1 MTSGSK
7 GGVVGTLVD
16 PSATLAALR
25 RIRANNWRL
34 SQVPPD
40 GLEFDL
46 FKRCAD
52 LYKRTASAIE
62 AAAPAEVGVR
72 LAWLDEMEAAFGVG
86 TKRATIISELRAIR
100 TAFSNAGMA
109 GASAK
114 RLDEAL
120 DALQSTQF
128 DDSITAAKS
137 LRRDGEALA
146 MLPTF
151 ARARSAAVN
160 NGRAVVDAATTFLDA
175 VQSRLNEEA
184 ARQAVKVQTVQ
195 GDIAAIEA
203 ALMKIGE
210 NLDGAEVADVA

>member
-1 MTSGSK
+1 
-7 GGVVGTLVD
+7 
-16 PSATLAALR
+16 
-25 RIRANNWRL
+25 
-34 SQVPPD
+34 
-40 GLEFDL
+40 
-46 FKRCAD
+46 
-52 LYKRTASAIE
+52 
-62 AAAPAEVGVR
+62 
-72 LAWLDEMEAAFGVG
+72 
-86 TKRATIISELRAIR
+86 
-100 TAFSNAGMA
+100 
-109 GASAK
+109 
-114 RLDEAL
+114 
-120 DALQSTQF
+120 
-128 DDSITAAKS
+128 
-137 LRRDGEALA
+137 